1 VPQLDDEF
9 GVISLD
15 VVRIVPKDPEDRLPV
30 LFALRCTDFSDRV
43 KEFANGSTVL
53 HLSPTHVA
61 AANVVWPAQPV
72 RRHFTSLVEPM
83 LHQLDDLSVVV
94 ERLAMMR
101 DLLLPRLVTGQI
113 DVSSLDIDAVV
124 ESVA

>member
-1 VPQLDDEF
+1 
-9 GVISLD
+9 
-15 VVRIVPKDPEDRLPV
+15 
-30 LFALRCTDFSDRV
+30 
-43 KEFANGSTVL
+43 
-53 HLSPTHVA
+53 
-61 AANVVWPAQPV
+61 
-72 RRHFTSLVEPM
+72 M